1 MKPLSFS
8 EKAGNTIPKQIWYTK
23 ILNAS
28 IILVL
33 SELTNKCNNV
43 PLFLLIGL
51 IGVDGLP
58 GLILLKQHFTP
69 GLVGTS
75 TQWEHGVQETSWQ
88 EAQTDPVGSFWHP
101 RSVELAR
108 KPPWKS
114 LTLPAK
120 LNLSREPR
128 FSRWY
133 PQPGP
138 FESLPPEHVI
148 ADKGHGVN
156 QELRL
161 PARPFA
167 TVAVVKR
174 LHCHGYGSLNTLS
187 IFYSILA
194 SLKSQQGPHAL
205 ELLARCHHLPLPLKG
220 WAAFKPL
227 GLFLPDAGRWPFCL
241 SSSAL

>member
-8 EKAGNTIPKQIWYTK
+8 EKAGNTIPKQIWNTE

-33 SELTNKCNNV
+33 SELTNKCKNV

-58 GLILLKQHFTP
+58 GLILLKATLHSRSSWNKHT
-69 GLVGTS
+69 VS
-75 TQWEHGVQETSWQ
+75 TVSRRRPDKRPKLTRWVPFDTKECPLKVPHCTC
-88 EAQTDPVGSFWHP
+88 EAISH
-101 RSVELAR
+101 
-108 KPPWKS
+108 
-114 LTLPAK
+114 
-120 LNLSREPR
+120 

-148 ADKGHGVN
+148 ADKGPGVN

-167 TVAVVKR
+167 TVAVVKQD
-174 LHCHGYGSLNTLS
+174 GSLNTPS
-187 IFYSILA
+187 IFYSILT

-220 WAAFKPL
+220 WAAFKPF
-227 GLFLPDAGRWPFCL
+227 GLFLPDAGHWPFCL
-241 SSSAL
+241 SSCAI

>member
-8 EKAGNTIPKQIWYTK
+8 EKAGNTIPKQIWNTK

-33 SELTNKCNNV
+33 SELTNKCKNV

-75 TQWEHGVQETSWQ
+75 TQWARCPGDVLIRGPNWPSGFLLT
-88 EAQTDPVGSFWHP
+88 P
-101 RSVELAR
+101 RSVELRQKAPL
-108 KPPWKS
+108 KVPHCTCEAKS
-114 LTLPAK
+114 LE
-120 LNLSREPR
+120 EPH

-156 QELRL
+156 QELFFALQHLFNVILSASL
-161 PARPFA
+161 PGFCSFIF
-167 TVAVVKR
+167 THYHWTLTIVA
-174 LHCHGYGSLNTLS
+174 NPWLS
-187 IFYSILA
+187 ILIAMAHHAFIWCVGYACEL
-194 SLKSQQGPHAL
+194 SLL
-205 ELLARCHHLPLPLKG
+205 
-220 WAAFKPL
+220 
-227 GLFLPDAGRWPFCL
+227 
-241 SSSAL
+241 